1 MNGKDIFNAVGN
13 IDDKYIS
20 EFADTSKFKKKKI
33 FLLSPKFYGS
43 IAAVFVLGIA
53 VFIALQQKNRPSID
67 IQNDSVHN
75 NTVISETKQTE
86 SIAEVSPESSIYSAH
101 YDVSKDS
108 EHSTNNIIPY
118 STPSKSIPYEERHNT
133 DYIDIP
139 FEEPHAYE
147 EAPAATNENSLDVLF
162 SIKVYAA
169 EIPEKLSKNGSVQIK
184 GDFDPLMSSS
194 TGIGIEFQV
203 TPYEPVTLQAESG
216 YFVTWDKDSGVIT
229 EHGSSFT
236 VSETTDF
243 FWTFDG
249 ETNNTAIKVTDGN
262 SVLSTINIS
271 YDESTNT
278 FYAQN
283 TE

>member
-101 YDVSKDS
+101 YDVSKGS

-118 STPSKSIPYEERHNT
+118 STPSKSIPYEERHDA

-139 FEEPHAYE
+139 SEEPHAYE
-147 EAPAATNENSLDVLF
+147 EAPTATNENSLDVIF

-169 EIPEKLSKNGSVQIK
+169 EIPEKLSKNGAVQIK

>member
-86 SIAEVSPESSIYSAH
+86 SIAEVSPESSIY
-101 YDVSKDS
+101 DVSKDS

-118 STPSKSIPYEERHNT
+118 STPSKSIPYEERHDT
-133 DYIDIP
+133 DYIDISS
-139 FEEPHAYE
+139 EEPHAYE
-147 EAPAATNENSLDVLF
+147 EAPTATNENSLDVLF

-169 EIPEKLSKNGSVQIK
+169 EIPEKLSKNGAVQIK

>member
-101 YDVSKDS
+101 YDVSKGS

-118 STPSKSIPYEERHNT
+118 STPSKSIPYEERHDT

-139 FEEPHAYE
+139 SEEPHAYE
-147 EAPAATNENSLDVLF
+147 EAPTATNENSLDVLF

-169 EIPEKLSKNGSVQIK
+169 EIPEKLSKNGAVQIK